1 MICDWI
7 FWWSHSSLNQY
18 LQLAWNILRKKNKT
32 KTTMLTGL
40 QKQRQAKWKPVV
52 YQTDR
57 CITIVIWYREVWF
70 HQLLCLLR
78 LPLPHSTFE
87 DQVQVKLC
95 KQRDTKK
102 QVKKFDKKELNN
114 NNNELDSKLLLKD
127 NKAREDK
134 TNNCSHYNMTVG
146 RSQQIKT
153 NQLHRYCISQK
164 RAACKYDWQ

>member
-1 MICDWI
+1 MWLD
-7 FWWSHSSLNQY
+7 
-18 LQLAWNILRKKNKT
+18 ILVVTFFLKSILTISMKYTTKKKQTKT
-32 KTTMLTGL
+32 KMLTGL

-78 LPLPHSTFE
+78 LPLPHCTVE
-87 DQVQVKLC
+87 DQMQVKLR

-102 QVKKFDKKELNN
+102 QVNKFDKKELK
-114 NNNELDSKLLLKD
+114 NNNELHSKLLFKD

-134 TNNCSHYNMTVG
+134 TNNPLCSHYTMTVG